1 MSCVSERA
9 DIPQLPLPS
18 REWVTVYLDTP
29 PGVSVSTN
37 SSVQIKHLDKEI
49 KIMSRVHI
57 LRATFTQFSHASLR
71 HVLRAGLATKVEVVL
86 LLSTERSATL
96 LPLPPAFYKVQYGP

>member
-1 MSCVSERA
+1 MSECA

-29 PGVSVSTN
+29 PGVSVNTN

-57 LRATFTQFSHASLR
+57 LRATFTQFSRVSLR